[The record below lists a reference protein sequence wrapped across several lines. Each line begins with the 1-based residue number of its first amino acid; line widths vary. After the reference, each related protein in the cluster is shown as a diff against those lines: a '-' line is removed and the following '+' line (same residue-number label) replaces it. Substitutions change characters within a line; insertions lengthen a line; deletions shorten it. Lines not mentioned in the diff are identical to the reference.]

1 MKNQLIARGKM
12 FGLSFK
18 PISKAEFKE
27 LTKFGRS
34 AGLYR
39 SLKEANNDEIA
50 HYGFYQWEGKP
61 SFELY
66 LNEAP
71 IGLKKA
77 LHTDYVRTYLPVEG
91 SSKKKIGIEEFFYVS
106 ETGFK
111 SGNSELEF
119 NGDFKPSELKFEY
132 KRYGL
137 YNGTIFTVIHPIYKD
152 QYFNYSW
159 NWSSFSSDYLIS
171 TKGKCYDLNN
181 EKREIKAA

>member
-1 MKNQLIARGKM
+1 MKNKLLARGKM
-12 FGLSFK
+12 FGLAFK
-18 PISKAEFKE
+18 SITKDEFKE
-27 LTKFGRS
+27 LMKSGRS
-34 AGLYR
+34 GDLYKN
-39 SLKEANNDEIA
+39 LKEANNNEIA

-91 SSKKKIGIEEFFYVS
+91 SYKKKTGSEEFFYVS

-111 SGNSELEF
+111 NGDSELEF
-119 NGDFKPSELKFEY
+119 DGNFEPSELKFEY

-137 YNGTIFTVIHPIYKD
+137 YNGTICSIISPVYRG
-152 QYFNYSW
+152 QYFRYFW
-159 NWSSFSSDYLIS
+159 NWSSFRSDYIIS
-171 TKGKCYDLNN
+171 TKGKLHQLPS
-181 EKREIKAA
+181 KT